1 MQALWMLLA
10 AFLFATMGVCVK
22 LASAYFNNFEIVMYR
37 GVIGMAG
44 LLWWCHYRGAGLAF
58 FKTRFPMMH
67 LWRATV
73 GVTSLCCWFY
83 AIAHIPLA
91 TAMTMNYM
99 SSVWIATFLVGGAL
113 IMQRPGEPLARQG
126 PLVVTILLGFVGV
139 ALLLR
144 PTLNADQGFA
154 ALVGLIS
161 GVVAALAYLQVSAL
175 AKVGEPET
183 RVVFYFSLGAAI
195 AGGMGTLVV
204 GTGVAGM
211 GAVDAPAFSWW
222 GAVWLLPVGILA
234 LLGQICMT
242 KAYASGATLLVANLQ
257 YTGIVVA
264 SLYSVWLFDDQL
276 PPSSW
281 GGMAL
286 IVVSGIAATVL
297 RARSLPPT
305 PPQEQLN

>member
-10 AFLFATMGVCVK
+10 ACLFATMGVCVK

-37 GVIGMAG
+37 GVIGVLG
-44 LLWWCHYRGAGLAF
+44 LLWWCRVRGLGAAF

-67 LWRATV
+67 VWRATV
-73 GVTSLCCWFY
+73 GVVSLMCWFY

-113 IMQRPGEPLARQG
+113 ILQRPGEPLKQQG
-126 PLVVTILLGFVGV
+126 PLVLTILLGFVGV

-161 GVVAALAYLQVSAL
+161 GVIAALAYLQVSAL
-175 AKVGEPET
+175 ARVGEPET
-183 RVVFYFSLGAAI
+183 RVVFYFSVGAAL
-195 AGGMGTLVV
+195 AGGV
-204 GTGVAGM
+204 GTSVAGASAFNAV
-211 GAVDAPAFSWW
+211 GAL
-222 GAVWLLPVGILA
+222 WLIPVGVLA

-264 SLYSVWLFDDQL
+264 SLYSVWLFDDHL

-286 IVVSGIAATVL
+286 IVVSGIAATAL
-297 RARSLPPT
+297 RVRGIPAA
-305 PPQEQLN
+305 PPQEQEQGR

>member
-10 AFLFATMGVCVK
+10 ATLFATMGVCVK
-22 LASAYFNNFEIVMYR
+22 LASDFYSNFEIVMYR
-37 GVIGMAG
+37 GILGMLG
-44 LLWWCHYRGAGLAF
+44 LMWWCRMRGLGMDF

-67 LWRATV
+67 VWRSTV
-73 GVTSLCCWFY
+73 GVIALICWFY

-99 SSVWIATFLVGGAL
+99 SSVWIATFLVVGAL
-113 IMQRPGEPLARQG
+113 ITQRPDEPLKRQG
-126 PLVVTILLGFVGV
+126 PLVVTILLGFAGV
-139 ALLLR
+139 ALLLK
-144 PTLNADQGFA
+144 PTLNDDQGFA

-175 AKVGEPET
+175 AKIGEPET
-183 RVVFYFSLGAAI
+183 RVVFYFSLGAAL
-195 AGGMGTLVV
+195 AGGAGTAV
-204 GTGVAGM
+204 TGVS
-211 GAVDAPAFSWW
+211 AFNWL
-222 GAVWLLPVGILA
+222 GTMWLLPVGILA

-242 KAYASGATLLVANLQ
+242 RAYASGATLLVANLQ

-264 SLYSVWLFDDQL
+264 SLYSVWLFNDYL

-286 IVVSGIAATVL
+286 IVVSGIAAAAL

-305 PPQEQLN
+305 PPKVQES

>member
-1 MQALWMLLA
+1 
-10 AFLFATMGVCVK
+10 MGVCVK

-37 GVIGMAG
+37 GVIGMLG
-44 LLWWCHYRGAGLAF
+44 LLWWCHYRGTGLAF

-73 GVTSLCCWFY
+73 GVISLMCWFY

-126 PLVVTILLGFVGV
+126 PLVITILLGFVGV

-144 PTLNADQGFA
+144 PTLNEDQGFA

-161 GVVAALAYLQVSAL
+161 GVIAALAYLQVSAL

-183 RVVFYFSLGAAI
+183 RVVFYFSLGAAL
-195 AGGMGTLVV
+195 AGGVGTAVV
-204 GTGVAGM
+204 GLSHFDWL
-211 GAVDAPAFSWW
+211 GAL
-222 GAVWLLPVGILA
+222 WLLPVGILA

-264 SLYSVWLFDDQL
+264 SLYSVWIFDDYL

-286 IVVSGIAATVL
+286 IVVSGIAATAL
-297 RARSLPPT
+297 RARSLPAT
-305 PPQEQLN
+305 PPKQQES